1 MAISTYKILT
11 TDWEDLKLRSQNALK
26 DAYDAA
32 AAKGATMPAQSN
44 RTLANLDDCISSII
58 VKDAYVGGAEGTT
71 LYITG
76 GLIS

>member
-11 TDWEDLKLRSQNALK
+11 TDWEDLKSRSQNALK

-32 AAKGATMPAQSN
+32 AAKGATIPAQSN
-44 RTLANLDDCISSII
+44 KTLANLDDCIGSII
-58 VKDAYVGGAEGTT
+58 VKDAYVSGTT